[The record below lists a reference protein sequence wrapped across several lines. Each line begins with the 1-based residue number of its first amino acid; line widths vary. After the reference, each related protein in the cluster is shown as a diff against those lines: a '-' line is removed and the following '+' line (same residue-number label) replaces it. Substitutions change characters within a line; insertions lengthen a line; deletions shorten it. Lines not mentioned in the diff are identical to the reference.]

1 MLIVAPSGSTNEVT
15 SFDAP
20 MFSTHSILIGSVPT
34 EEALENANIIA
45 GSIPLKN
52 AIGLIPPIVFTANE
66 YTTTACII

>member
-20 MFSTHSILIGSVPT
+20 MLIGSVPT
-34 EEALENANIIA
+34 DEALENANIIA

-66 YTTTACII
+66 YTTTACIM